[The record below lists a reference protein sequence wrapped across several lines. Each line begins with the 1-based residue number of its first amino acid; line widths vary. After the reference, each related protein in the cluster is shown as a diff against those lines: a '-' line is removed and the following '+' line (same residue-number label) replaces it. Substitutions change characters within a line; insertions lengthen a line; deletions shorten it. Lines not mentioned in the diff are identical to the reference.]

1 MRTAL
6 APGSPRSEPS
16 RPVSGH
22 VDRPLYGIWLN
33 LAAGVIFCSGDAIAK
48 KLAGE
53 LAVVQIT
60 WTRYVVFVLMALLLT
75 ARIGGPSWRVN
86 RPWRQVARG
95 LCLVGSSLLFI
106 LGIRDVGLAEATTV
120 GFVGP
125 IMVTFLSIPL
135 LGERVDARRWI
146 ALAGGMAGVVIALRP
161 GTGTFQPEMLYRVG
175 SALFW
180 SLGVILTRGMA
191 TTERAETT
199 MFWSAFTGL
208 IVLSAVIPFHFV
220 VPTSTQLLLS
230 VTQGV
235 MSSLGQWLVIL
246 SLRHAAVSTLAP
258 YSYVSLVWTAIAG
271 FLVFGMLPDQWT
283 WAGAAIIVVSGLYSV
298 WRERRRAPAPP
309 LAVRAG

>member
-1 MRTAL
+1 L
-6 APGSPRSEPS
+6 
-16 RPVSGH
+16 SGH

-33 LAAGVIFCSGDAIAK
+33 LAAGVIFCTADAIAK

-60 WTRYVVFVLMALLLT
+60 WTRYIVFVLMALLLT
-75 ARIGGPSWRVN
+75 TRIGGPTRRVHML
-86 RPWRQVARG
+86 WRQAARG
-95 LCLVGSSLLFI
+95 FCLVGSSLLFI
-106 LGIRDVGLAEATTV
+106 LGIRDVGLAEATTI

-146 ALAGGMAGVVIALRP
+146 ALAGGMAGVVLALRP
-161 GTGTFQPEMLYRVG
+161 GTGTFQPEALYRVG

-191 TTERAETT
+191 ATERAETT
-199 MFWSAFTGL
+199 MFWSAAIGL

-220 VPTSTQLLLS
+220 MPTSAQLLLS
-230 VTQGV
+230 VAQGV
-235 MSSLGQWLVIL
+235 LSSLGQWLVIL

-258 YSYVSLVWTAIAG
+258 YSYVSLVWTTIAG
-271 FLVFGMLPDQWT
+271 YFAFGMLPDQWT

-298 WRERRRAPAPP
+298 WRERRRAPVSP
-309 LAVRAG
+309 LAAGAR